1 MPIYL
6 LSPSTILVVEVIIK
20 LKNMIDKNIEEVARF
35 DDKEYYDRL
44 SDNDKCF
51 FEYGFRR
58 GYNRALKGLLHPA
71 SEVPRNDNGRIF
83 AFSKVYDYRKLYNMD
98 DMMYNTGC
106 NTYQE
111 MWEVEVKKFC
121 LTGWIYAD
129 VLFDLIIKGGKQ

>member
-1 MPIYL
+1 M
-6 LSPSTILVVEVIIK
+6 VDDNK
-20 LKNMIDKNIEEVARF
+20 IEEAANLHRF
-35 DDKEYYDRL
+35 EL
-44 SDNDKCF
+44 IASMHGSTLGTPMQCF
-51 FEYGFRR
+51 EEVVDAETDLIENSFITGAKWAINEFI
-58 GYNRALKGLLHPA
+58 KDLLHPA

-129 VLFDLIIKGGKQ
+129 VLFDLIIKGGKK